1 MIRVTGLSKI
11 YQTGRVQVA
20 ALTDVTFQIKA
31 GEFVAIMG
39 PSGSGKSTLM
49 NILGCLDLPT
59 AGSYRLAGREMS
71 GLSHGELAEI
81 RNRELGFIFQS
92 FNLLPRLN
100 AWRNVELP
108 LVYAGLPPKERRER
122 ALALLALVGL
132 ADRAEHRPQ
141 ELSGGEQQRIAIAR
155 ALANRPAVILADEP
169 TGNLD
174 TKAGREIMKIF
185 TALHQEGKT
194 IVMIT
199 HDPEIA
205 VFAGRVLY
213 FRDGRLRRDLLT
225 VDPATNAV
233 LTARELIDRLH
244 GEEEEQP

>member
-1 MIRVTGLSKI
+1 
-11 YQTGRVQVA
+11 
-20 ALTDVTFQIKA
+20 
-31 GEFVAIMG
+31 
-39 PSGSGKSTLM
+39 
-49 NILGCLDLPT
+49 
-59 AGSYRLAGREMS
+59 MS

-81 RNRELGFIFQS
+81 RKRELGFIFQS

-155 ALANRPAVILADEP
+155 ALANRPAVILADESI
-169 TGNLD
+169 GNLD

-185 TALHQEGKT
+185 TALHQEGQDDS
-194 IVMIT
+194 
-199 HDPEIA
+199 HDYPRP
-205 VFAGRVLY
+205 GDR
-213 FRDGRLRRDLLT
+213 RLCR
-225 VDPATNAV
+225 A
-233 LTARELIDRLH
+233 
-244 GEEEEQP
+244 